1 MALAVFE
8 EWHQCIDIVF
18 SFVLAGKADV
28 RIQAGRIDIRSRFMA
43 KIEAADGCVRHESTR
58 SCRISVH
65 CLFVIFCRHVGRI
78 PKCLNGSFPCFGE
91 EFRVRKEGWYAVLRN
106 FEDDLVSVFPDI
118 HFSSEERSVRD
129 RAAAAHHAIV
139 CVLSCK
145 AAPAV
150 DQRDRIAGAH
160 LYGVVDGCPDGCT
173 ADVSRAC
180 HGQDRFSCRR
190 IFRDIET
197 QILEITEL
205 VYDYAFRIEIQCIAA
220 AVIRETAIEPGI

>member
-1 MALAVFE
+1 MSQWKL
-8 EWHQCIDIVF
+8 
-18 SFVLAGKADV
+18 
-28 RIQAGRIDIRSRFMA
+28 
-43 KIEAADGCVRHESTR
+43 
-58 SCRISVH
+58 
-65 CLFVIFCRHVGRI
+65 
-78 PKCLNGSFPCFGE
+78 PCFGE

-160 LYGVVDGCPDGCT
+160 LHGVVDGCLMDAPLT
-173 ADVSRAC
+173 SAVLVTVRIVSP
-180 HGQDRFSCRR
+180 
-190 IFRDIET
+190 
-197 QILEITEL
+197 
-205 VYDYAFRIEIQCIAA
+205 
-220 AVIRETAIEPGI
+220 AVVSSGT